1 MKIVIFLAI
10 AIILQISKN
19 CEANSLFKRC
29 DLHLTPETPR
39 EQVCSDPVLDGNII
53 AFDAS
58 SCTAISCINGMPS
71 KGKATPCW
79 PSKTRR
85 CNMDGNK
92 FYEINALN
100 AAGVQLYKTPKRICL
115 NKMTSS
121 SQMGKAAPFVMGLTH
136 RLLSWFKG

>member
-1 MKIVIFLAI
+1 MKTVIFLAI
-10 AIILQISKN
+10 AIILQISRN
-19 CEANSLFKRC
+19 CEVHGWHKRC

-53 AFDAS
+53 AFNAS
-58 SCTAISCINGMPS
+58 SCAVVICVNGMPS
-71 KGKATPCW
+71 KGKATPCR
-79 PSKTRR
+79 PSKTRG

-100 AAGVQLYKTPKRICL
+100 AAGVKLYKTPKRICL

-121 SQMGKAAPFVMGLTH
+121 SQMGKAAPFGMEPWMGFFF
-136 RLLSWFKG
+136 S